1 MHPNSAAGLTF
12 LLRQILHYNIENK
25 VFTGNRNDERKD
37 QPNFVRLEERRVAEE
52 FIFNWGITSDD
63 SKS

>member
-25 VFTGNRNDERKD
+25 VFTGNRNNKRKD
-37 QPNFVRLEERRVAEE
+37 QPNFACLEEHQVAEE
-52 FIFNWGITSDD
+52 FIFN
-63 SKS
+63 

>member
-1 MHPNSAAGLTF
+1 MTLIMN
-12 LLRQILHYNIENK
+12 ILHYNNIEK
-25 VFTGNRNDERKD
+25 KGLWVTGLMNDVGRVERKD
-37 QPNFVRLEERRVAEE
+37 QPNFARLEEHRVAEE

>member
-1 MHPNSAAGLTF
+1 MY
-12 LLRQILHYNIENK
+12 ILHYNIDMITLIK
-25 VFTGNRNDERKD
+25 RVLWVTGMKNDVGRVERKD
-37 QPNFVRLEERRVAEE
+37 QPNFARLEERRVAEE

>member
-1 MHPNSAAGLTF
+1 MTLIMN
-12 LLRQILHYNIENK
+12 ILHYITLQK
-25 VFTGNRNDERKD
+25 RVLWVTGLMSDVGRVERKD
-37 QPNFVRLEERRVAEE
+37 QPNFARLEERRVAEE

>member
-1 MHPNSAAGLTF
+1 MTLIMN
-12 LLRQILHYNIENK
+12 ILHYITLK
-25 VFTGNRNDERKD
+25 KSVLWVTGLMNDIGRVERKD
-37 QPNFVRLEERRVAEE
+37 QPNFARLEEHRVAEE

>member
-25 VFTGNRNDERKD
+25 VLTDNRNNERKD
-37 QPNFVRLEERRVAEE
+37 
-52 FIFNWGITSDD
+52 
-63 SKS
+63 

>member
-1 MHPNSAAGLTF
+1 MKSDVG
-12 LLRQILHYNIENK
+12 R
-25 VFTGNRNDERKD
+25 VERKD
-37 QPNFVRLEERRVAEE
+37 QPNFARLEERRVAEE

>member
-1 MHPNSAAGLTF
+1 MTLIMNIFHYITLRVLWVTGLMSDVG
-12 LLRQILHYNIENK
+12 R
-25 VFTGNRNDERKD
+25 VERKD
-37 QPNFVRLEERRVAEE
+37 QPNFARLEERRVAEE

>member
-1 MHPNSAAGLTF
+1 MTLIMN
-12 LLRQILHYNIENK
+12 ILHYIILQK
-25 VFTGNRNDERKD
+25 RVLWVTGLMSDVGRVERKD
-37 QPNFVRLEERRVAEE
+37 QPNFARLEERRVAEE